1 MIFDSRLICAAALAG
16 FLATGMAQAETP
28 AKGPKPNIQTFGNWS
43 VLCPPV
49 GDTSGVPCATQLSM
63 VDKKRKVAVI
73 VWRIGFNKKKEL
85 LFDIV
90 TPIEVMIK
98 EGVRLSFG
106 KSKAIVVPYVSCGL
120 RGCESRTKVNMEV
133 IAAMKSASQVALT
146 LAPTNGKTLQ
156 LKLDVK
162 GLSDALAAIG
172 VP

>member
-16 FLATGMAQAETP
+16 FLTSGMAEAETP
-28 AKGPKPNIQTFGNWS
+28 AKALKPNLKTFGNWS

-85 LFDIV
+85 LFDLV
-90 TPIEVMIK
+90 TPTEVMIK
-98 EGVRLSFG
+98 EGVRLTIG
-106 KSKAIVVPYVSCGL
+106 KGKAMVVPYVSCGL
-120 RGCESRTKVNMEV
+120 RGCESRTKVSGEI
-133 IAAMKSASQVALT
+133 IAAMKSASQVAIT

-162 GLSDALAAIG
+162 GLSAALAAIG